1 MRDIVLHRKQV
12 IDRPVVTLRPDVAAG
27 SGFDELGGHA
37 NPLTHRLDAA
47 LENIFHVE
55 VATYLSDVDRI
66 ALIDP
71 GGIPSD
77 DDKVLGVGEI
87 SNDVLGD
94 PICEPLPFWIVPN
107 IVEGQNRN
115 RRLIGQRRTG
125 VPALHSPETCR
136 DDQQHSR
143 GQHPQ
148 LMPTDFG
155 HVGMFP
161 EHAMLWNWMK
171 DRLKTGSKVLNLFAY
186 TGGATFAAAQTG
198 AEVCHVDA
206 SKVAVAWARE
216 NCALNNLEK
225 APIRWI
231 VDDVVK
237 FLQREVRR
245 GNRYDG
251 IVLDPPTFGRGS
263 KGEVFKIEKDLP
275 EILKLCFL
283 LKPSFVILSCHT
295 PGYTPLVL
303 NHLLKQAGEGGT
315 VEAGELVIPGPL
327 DLASGTYAR
336 WYV

>member
-1 MRDIVLHRKQV
+1 MEYQLLDSGSELKLEKFGKFILS
-12 IDRPVVTLRPDVAAG
+12 RPCAQAVWQPSLAKEAWKEAYASFTREPSNRWIGKLPPSWVVR
-27 SGFDELGGHA
+27 H
-37 NPLTHRLDAA
+37 H
-47 LENIFHVE
+47 
-55 VATYLSDVDRI
+55 
-66 ALIDP
+66 
-71 GGIPSD
+71 GIQF
-77 DDKVLGVGEI
+77 K
-87 SNDVLGD
+87 
-94 PICEPLPFWIVPN
+94 
-107 IVEGQNRN
+107 
-115 RRLIGQRRTG
+115 
-125 VPALHSPETCR
+125 
-136 DDQQHSR
+136 
-143 GQHPQ
+143 

-161 EHAMLWNWMK
+161 EHAMLWNWMQG
-171 DRLKTGSKVLNLFAY
+171 RLKPGSKVLNLFAY
-186 TGGATFAAAQTG
+186 TGGATFAAAQSG

-216 NCALNNLEK
+216 NCALNHLEK

-251 IVLDPPTFGRGS
+251 IVLDPPTFGRGN

-315 VEAGELVIPGPL
+315 VESGELVIPGPL

-336 WYV
+336 WYG